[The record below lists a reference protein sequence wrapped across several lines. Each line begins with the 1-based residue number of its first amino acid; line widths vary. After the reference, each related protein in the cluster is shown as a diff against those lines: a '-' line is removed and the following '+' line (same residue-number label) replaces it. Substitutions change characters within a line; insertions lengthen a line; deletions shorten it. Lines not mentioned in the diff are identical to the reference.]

1 MASIWRLFSSA
12 PSASKLEQHKD
23 TFSNKSIIMD
33 TKSDVNHV
41 ENLERDSL
49 DVIQVSKSK
58 VEISGTVKL
67 TEGKTVFIPTPTA
80 DPQGEKLSIDRCP
93 IKVLT

>member
-12 PSASKLEQHKD
+12 SSASKPVQHTE

-41 ENLERDSL
+41 EHLERDSL
-49 DVIQVSKSK
+49 DVIQISKSK

-80 DPQGEKLSIDRCP
+80 DPRGEI
-93 IKVLT
+93 LTTP

>member
-12 PSASKLEQHKD
+12 SSASKPVHLSES
-23 TFSNKSIIMD
+23 FSNKSSIMD

-41 ENLERDSL
+41 EHLERDSL

-58 VEISGTVKL
+58 VEVSGTVKL

-80 DPQGEKLSIDRCP
+80 DPQGENLSTARPP